1 MRAQTMA
8 YRSEV
13 VNKSLPLS
21 AKMTTVSPLR
31 NRILQHILFW
41 IVLYFFDVFLF
52 GFDSERY
59 GLFLKIVLLEM
70 PGMIILAYVMMYWA
84 IPKFFEGRYVQIAVV
99 LSIVFFTCSWMV
111 HALFISVSYYAENIK
126 LWDASK
132 ILVRGFYL
140 FANAAIAVI
149 IKLTKLW
156 YENKQRV
163 TEMESTRMEMELKM
177 LREQVNPHFLFNTLN
192 NLYGL
197 VERNATQ
204 AQEMIAGLSRILHF
218 MLHESNQRRI
228 KLTEEV
234 ACIRDYISLETV
246 RYADKLSVSINV
258 QPACETL
265 AITPLVIFPF
275 VENSFKHGASES
287 IGPAW
292 INIDFSI
299 YKDNF
304 VFKIENSKQPH
315 SGRPVNG
322 RGIGLSN
329 TTRRLEL
336 IYGSDHTLQIIDAVD
351 TYLVILKIRLVRLQT
366 IEKKE
371 NELQMSHS

>member
-1 MRAQTMA
+1 MVAA
-8 YRSEV
+8 
-13 VNKSLPLS
+13 
-21 AKMTTVSPLR
+21 SPLR
-31 NRILQHILFW
+31 NRLLQHILFW

-84 IPKFFEGRYVQIAVV
+84 IPKFFEGRYVQIAIV
-99 LSIVFFTCSWMV
+99 LALVFFICSWAV
-111 HALFISVSYYAENIK
+111 HALFIAVEYYPENIG

-132 ILVRGFYL
+132 ILIRGFYL

-163 TEMESTRMEMELKM
+163 TEMENTRMEAELKM

-197 VERNATQ
+197 VERNSAQ
-204 AQEMIAGLSRILHF
+204 AKEMIAGLSRILHF
-218 MLHESNQRRI
+218 MLHESNQQQIR
-228 KLTEEV
+228 LEEEV
-234 ACIRDYISLETV
+234 ACIRDFVRLETL
-246 RYADKLSVSINV
+246 RYADRLSVSINV
-258 QPACETL
+258 QPACQNL

-287 IGPAW
+287 IDPAW
-292 INIDFSI
+292 INIDLSV
-299 YKDNF
+299 YKENF
-304 VFKIENSKQPH
+304 VFKIENSKQIHPIQTA
-315 SGRPVNG
+315 NG
-322 RGIGLSN
+322 NGIGLAN
-329 TTRRLEL
+329 TRRRLEL
-336 IYGSDHTLQIIDAVD
+336 IYGSAHALQIIDAVD
-351 TYLVILKIRLVRLQT
+351 TYLVILKIRLTRLQST
-366 IEKKE
+366 IKKE
-371 NELQMSHS
+371 NEVYVSHS